1 MSKIPSN
8 DVFDLLH
15 LIAEL
20 ERFDKLYPRSYN
32 VTE

>member
-20 ERFDKLYPRSYN
+20 ERFDKLYPVVS
-32 VTE
+32 